1 VTRASGRAFA
11 WTIVAIGAA
20 CLAPGVR
27 PADATLHPHAEAL
40 TFGALAGTGLF
51 FLLARRRLPASS
63 LAVVPPR
70 RLIARSLALAV
81 KSAEE
86 EAVWRGLVLGM
97 ASGPLGRPAA
107 LGLSTVL
114 FAAAHLGRQGRA
126 AATHLATGA
135 VFGLVYLET
144 GRLHAAV
151 TAHTGYNVLVG
162 AASLAG
168 RGVSVSDTGRSR
180 RTSLAS
186 DRTSARRPPMQ
197 PRPRSEAPSA
207 SPMALLDGVVK
218 TFGTITAL
226 DVVDLELRRG
236 EVVALLGANGAG
248 KSTAVSILLGLRRP
262 TAGAAWL
269 RGRDP
274 CDAAARSRVGAVL
287 QDVGFPP
294 ALRVREV
301 VELVRAHYVDPD
313 DTRAVLDRL
322 DLGDLADRDAAGLS
336 GGQRRRLAVAVALAG
351 RPEVLFL
358 DEPTAGVDASARRTL
373 LGDIAAFAST
383 GGAVLLTTQQ
393 LAEAEEIASRVV
405 VLATGRVV
413 FDGTVP
419 EARARVGLTRVT
431 LRADVL
437 PALPGVA
444 SVESR
449 LDRHIVHVADADA
462 FVARLVHSGVPFRE
476 LEVAPLSLEEAFVAL
491 TEERDG

>member
-1 VTRASGRAFA
+1 VTRASGRALA

-20 CLAPGVR
+20 CVAPGVR

-40 TFGALAGTGLF
+40 TFGVLAGAGLF
-51 FLLARRRLPASS
+51 FLLARRRLPSS

-70 RLIARSLALAV
+70 RLIARSLALAA

-86 EAVWRGLVLGM
+86 EAIWRGLVLGM

-126 AATHLATGA
+126 AATQLVTGA

-168 RGVSVSDTGRSR
+168 REVSVSDTGGAR

-186 DRTSARRPPMQ
+186 DRTSARRPSMQ
-197 PRPRSEAPSA
+197 PRPRSEAPSGSA
-207 SPMALLDGVVK
+207 MARLDGVVK
-218 TFGTITAL
+218 TFGSITAL
-226 DVVDLELRRG
+226 DLVDLELRRG

-262 TAGAAWL
+262 TAGTAWL

-274 CDAAARSRVGAVL
+274 CDTAARSRVGAVL

-301 VELVRAHYVDPD
+301 VELVRAHYVDAD
-313 DTRAVLDRL
+313 DTRSVLDRL

-358 DEPTAGVDASARRTL
+358 DEPTAGMDASARRTL
-373 LGDIAAFAST
+373 LRDVTAFAST

-393 LAEAEEIASRVV
+393 LAEAEAIASRVV
-405 VLATGRVV
+405 LLATGRVV
-413 FDGTVP
+413 FDGTVS
-419 EARARVGLTRVT
+419 EIRARAGLARVT

-462 FVARLVHSGVPFRE
+462 FVARLVHSGVPFRA

>member
-1 VTRASGRAFA
+1 VTHASGRALG
-11 WTIVAIGAA
+11 WVLVAVGAA
-20 CLAPGVR
+20 YVAPGVR
-27 PADATLHPHAEAL
+27 PGDATLHPHTEAL

-51 FLLARRRLPASS
+51 FLLARKPLPASS
-63 LAVVPPR
+63 LAIVPPR
-70 RLIARSLALAV
+70 RLIARSLALAA
-81 KSAEE
+81 KSAQE
-86 EAVWRGLVLGM
+86 EAIWRGLVLGM
-97 ASGPLGRPAA
+97 AVGPLGRPAA
-107 LGLSTVL
+107 LVLSTGL
-114 FAAAHLGRQGRA
+114 FAAAHVGRQGRA
-126 AATHLATGA
+126 AATHLVTGG

-144 GRLHAAV
+144 GRMHAAV
-151 TAHTGYNVLVG
+151 TAHAGYNALVG

-168 RGVSVSDTGRSR
+168 LGVSVSDTGRAPG
-180 RTSLAS
+180 TSLAS
-186 DRTSARRPPMQ
+186 DGSPARRPSMQ
-197 PRPRSEAPSA
+197 FRPCSQAPR
-207 SPMALLDGVVK
+207 SPMARLDGVVK
-218 TFGTITAL
+218 TFGAITAL
-226 DVVDLELRRG
+226 DVVNLEVRRG

-262 TAGAAWL
+262 TTGTALL

-274 CDAAARSRVGAVL
+274 CDTAARSRVGAVL

-301 VELVRAHYVDPD
+301 VELVRAHYADPD

-351 RPEVLFL
+351 RPELLFL
-358 DEPTAGVDASARRTL
+358 DEPTAGMDARARRTL

-405 VLATGRVV
+405 LLAAGRVV

-419 EARARVGLTRVT
+419 EIRARAGLTRVT
-431 LRADVL
+431 LRAYAL

-449 LDRHIVHVADADA
+449 LDRHVVHVADADA

-476 LEVAPLSLEEAFVAL
+476 LEVAPLSLEEALDAL
-491 TEERDG
+491 TGERAG